1 MVAMT
6 QGLPRRLRRGP
17 VVGAL
22 AVMDAEVV
30 GVDAEQFQNG
40 VTVTG
45 DIGRDRF
52 QAQAIADGF
61 GQVGL
66 VIDDQDTHESR
77 L

>member
-1 MVAMT
+1 M
-6 QGLPRRLRRGP
+6 
-17 VVGAL
+17 GAP
-22 AVMDAEVV
+22 AVKDAEVV

-66 VIDDQDTHESR
+66 VLDDQDTHESR